1 MIRRNKTMTILEAI
15 NILNSVNIDKED
27 TEFIKARNLIM
38 QDLAKL
44 RRLKTNLAHKK
55 HAVEENIKYNWD
67 VETNEARLV
76 LINNILRD
84 LEGQYE
90 NNIWLN
96 KQKINFKGVYMD
108 KNILIQYTDMQQ
120 EIAKLE
126 KRIDRVKQLSDMAS
140 DVVQNRL

>member
-1 MIRRNKTMTILEAI
+1 MTILEAI

-84 LEGQYE
+84 LEG
-90 NNIWLN
+90 
-96 KQKINFKGVYMD
+96 
-108 KNILIQYTDMQQ
+108 
-120 EIAKLE
+120 
-126 KRIDRVKQLSDMAS
+126 
-140 DVVQNRL
+140 